1 MHGRKS
7 KYFLLNSFNLLH
19 IIFVL
24 FTVDSQMRGHRGAR
38 SDRSSVDGGPGGVG
52 SGVPPDDS
60 SSVSSESFSKDVAIL
75 NCCFDDIERFI
86 ARLQHTAAA
95 TQELERR
102 RRSRKSKKKD
112 IGDGLLSMRAKPP
125 PEKEFVEIL
134 QKFKLSFNMLVRNAA
149 QNLL

>member
-1 MHGRKS
+1 M
-7 KYFLLNSFNLLH
+7 FLL
-19 IIFVL
+19 
-24 FTVDSQMRGHRGAR
+24 TVESPIRGNRGPR
-38 SDRSSVDGGPGGVG
+38 SDRSSVDGGPGGMAGGG
-52 SGVPPDDS
+52 SGGPPDDS

-134 QKFKLSFNMLVRNAA
+134 QKFKLSFNMLVS
-149 QNLL
+149 LLYLK